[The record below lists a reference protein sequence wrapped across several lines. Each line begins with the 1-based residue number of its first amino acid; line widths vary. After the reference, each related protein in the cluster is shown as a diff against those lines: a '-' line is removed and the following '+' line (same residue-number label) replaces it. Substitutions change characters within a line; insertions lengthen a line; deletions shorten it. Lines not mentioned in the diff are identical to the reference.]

1 MRNLMEDILESQSL
15 MRGKSLLTFGSINS
29 LSLLIVRTRSS
40 LASHFSLL
48 LRSLSELERPRLA
61 GLAAPEAA
69 PEAAPATA
77 AAPALVMAISLETR
91 PLAARPGATGRRAA
105 GGGGGPR
112 RDGGGDSVDEDF
124 LVR

>member
-1 MRNLMEDILESQSL
+1 

-29 LSLLIVRTRSS
+29 LFLLIIRTQSS

-69 PEAAPATA
+69 PATAAAAAA

-91 PLAARPGATGRRAA
+91 PLAARPGATGRRAG

>member
-1 MRNLMEDILESQSL
+1 

-29 LSLLIVRTRSS
+29 LFLLIIRTQSS

-61 GLAAPEAA
+61 GLAAPEA
-69 PEAAPATA
+69 PAAAAAA

-91 PLAARPGATGRRAA
+91 PLAARPGATGRRAV
-105 GGGGGPR
+105 GGGGPR
-112 RDGGGDSVDEDF
+112 RDGGGGESVDEDF